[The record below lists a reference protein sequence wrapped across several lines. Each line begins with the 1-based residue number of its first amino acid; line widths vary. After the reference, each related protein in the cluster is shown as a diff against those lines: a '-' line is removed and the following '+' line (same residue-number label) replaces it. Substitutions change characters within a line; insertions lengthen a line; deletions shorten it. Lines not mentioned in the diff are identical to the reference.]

1 MKKVRQSYAGLI
13 LAAVLAMAL
22 SVFCPMAVWAEDPI
36 VIPPGGIIEVDV
48 NCLYPGYI
56 KGAVSTGNT
65 GKNTSVI
72 KRSEVWA
79 DGIDPD
85 GKPLASNFAL
95 SMTPG
100 DYQMTACIPDDVAK
114 ADGKQ
119 AYYVGAK
126 VYYTDEGYFL
136 FKGQKIDVADNTT
149 QTVNFQLKPGYI
161 AGTLETTC
169 ELESGWIRAKVG
181 NNMNT
186 DAQFFDTVVGIKV
199 VDPHKAV
206 FYFPVTPYGNV
217 VKVWGSYK
225 TKGGWTYKLEEKI
238 ISVAE
243 GQEVDPG
250 WEIKQCDGPPCS
262 GTITGQI
269 SLNGFE
275 NGLTGLGEI
284 NKLVKHKIS
293 LTGATEREAEISANG
308 TYKLEGLQG
317 GEHYL
322 AVTTYL
328 NGMRYFDDWVI
339 MPKGDAYKN
348 VGKVTVP
355 ECGTVTRDIT
365 ANATFLNG
373 KFTFKKGA
381 TVVEFLNNQT
391 PDNPMPTVSGGEIAA
406 AGVINKDVNILTKGI
421 GKDRNG
427 WSQDSIDVGS
437 GKYDMILTEGEW
449 NPSYSLI
456 RFRHAKE
463 MPICGNKHYINSQM
477 LVDDYKNRSSLF
489 GNQIS
494 LPTKDGKNVIDNNN
508 IEFETGAVTVKFNI
522 YDGGTFSSPYV
533 FAENKIYSAD
543 KKLER
548 VVQLSGWGTPATDYA
563 STGEVTIIG
572 LPGTYSLA
580 ANAVING
587 TRTTFGRNEIIIIAG
602 ACQEFEIGAPTLTL
616 DVTNTCNSEVTV
628 NGKATDKMSPIQS
641 VKINGEIIAFTATG
655 NADNE
660 VTFNITLPLQ
670 AGENKIETEVT
681 NNAGKTVS
689 DSRTVNSYSAGT
701 FVVGDEG
708 LVNIDWLY
716 DGGKYQGQFGIFSLD
731 GMGQFTP
738 GSPEF
743 ITEVTNRVL
752 SNTEKGYLVFS
763 DLEEGAR
770 FSGILGNEI
779 KDWNA
784 GDYKG
789 VKSFAMKP
797 GSCFA
802 TVLIPNSTFASVAQN
817 PATTDANKRPLFSL
831 VSANPAYGMSMGQ
844 MADVNGMGKAYS
856 YEDKDAATSDRD
868 FNDLIVMIT
877 GATADLPSIDDLK
890 SQRRE
895 KRDYGDWR
903 DSDFGRLIMAHV
915 ESAAPINPI
924 TVTLKG
930 SATLLV
936 YDAQGKVIGK
946 SGGTLVGADFAMTAD
961 SQTVT
966 LPDGSYRIVIQGVKA
981 ETCLLSVKDSQG
993 NLKEIQVDTAL
1004 HQVFGTTTALETP
1017 TASAGYDFNGDGI
1030 TDNTDV
1036 EMLVKHWNSCRG
1048 QQKYDAF
1055 FDVNDD
1061 GCITVA
1067 DIMTVLNA
1075 KTVK

>member
-22 SVFCPMAVWAEDPI
+22 SVFCPMAGWAEDPI
-36 VIPPGGIIEVDV
+36 PITPGSESGADAV
-48 NCLYPGYI
+48 LYPGYI
-56 KGAVSTGNT
+56 KGTASLGDMSNTTVRFYYGGVRASTSANGQWLNSYFDLSNIPSEYQLT
-65 GKNTSVI
+65 VHIPDKNTQIYKPYLSVSYMDGGYLYFESAPVTVYYKDKGAPSVVNLTLNPAYI
-72 KRSEVWA
+72 SGQISATTCGSLKSGSIEVSSA
-79 DGIDPD
+79 GFSTQVYFGTD
-85 GKPLASNFAL
+85 GKFRFPVKSDTPLTITGEYYLSNGWKYQLTEKKVTIGAGKDFDPAWQIEQCPAGCSSATL
-95 SMTPG
+95 GGDVGIEGLGNNTLVSYNMNLIGSTQKNLVIPANGPYKMEGLKPG
-100 DYQMTACIPDDVAK
+100 PHQLYVSAYLNRIPGTNEYYYDDQYDDVLYIPN
-114 ADGKQ
+114 AD
-119 AYYVGAK
+119 
-126 VYYTDEGYFL
+126 YTYMYDEGYPYYNL
-136 FKGQKIDVADNTT
+136 SKIDLN
-149 QTVNFQLKPGYI
+149 Y
-161 AGTLETTC
+161 GTN
-169 ELESGWIRAKVG
+169 I
-181 NNMNT
+181 
-186 DAQFFDTVVGIKV
+186 
-199 VDPHKAV
+199 
-206 FYFPVTPYGNV
+206 
-217 VKVWGSYK
+217 
-225 TKGGWTYKLEEKI
+225 
-238 ISVAE
+238 
-243 GQEVDPG
+243 
-250 WEIKQCDGPPCS
+250 
-262 GTITGQI
+262 
-269 SLNGFE
+269 
-275 NGLTGLGEI
+275 
-284 NKLVKHKIS
+284 
-293 LTGATEREAEISANG
+293 
-308 TYKLEGLQG
+308 
-317 GEHYL
+317 
-322 AVTTYL
+322 
-328 NGMRYFDDWVI
+328 
-339 MPKGDAYKN
+339 KN
-348 VGKVTVP
+348 VKA
-355 ECGTVTRDIT
+355 T
-365 ANATFLNG
+365 AAFVNG
-373 KFTFKKGA
+373 RISFAKDA
-381 TVVEFLNNQT
+381 TVVAFKTEQT
-391 PDNPMPTVSGGEIAA
+391 AHAVKVT
-406 AGVINKDVNILTKGI
+406 AGKVLGYGI
-421 GKDRNG
+421 FGTRGSYSDRNG
-427 WSQDSIDVGS
+427 YSRDIINADNGNF
-437 GKYDMILTEGEW
+437 DMIATEGEW
-449 NPSYSLI
+449 NVFHTELNFSYSQPMDLCGDGKLRYIDSRMTVYDYSRTNLYNNSNQLVLSGGQSVDNFDFKYETGALTI
-456 RFRHAKE
+456 RFR
-463 MPICGNKHYINSQM
+463 
-477 LVDDYKNRSSLF
+477 V
-489 GNQIS
+489 
-494 LPTKDGKNVIDNNN
+494 
-508 IEFETGAVTVKFNI
+508 
-522 YDGGTFSSPYV
+522 DGGDKLSSPYV
-533 FAENKIYSAD
+533 SAYYEESSQITDSKGQKLVRNDRTYSLYA
-543 KKLER
+543 
-548 VVQLSGWGTPATDYA
+548 SGKPTSYEVPATE
-563 STGEVTIIG
+563 GEVTLIGPPGVYRLSSIGATVNGASTSFGQMQVEIFPGSCQII
-572 LPGTYSLA
+572 
-580 ANAVING
+580 
-587 TRTTFGRNEIIIIAG
+587 
-602 ACQEFEIGAPTLTL
+602 EIGAPTLTL
-616 DVTNTCNSEVTV
+616 NVTNTCNSEVAV

-641 VKINGEIIAFTATG
+641 VKINGEIIGFTATG

-660 VTFNITLPLQ
+660 VTFNIRLPLK
-670 AGENKIETEVT
+670 AGENKIRTEVT
-681 NNAGKTVS
+681 NNSGKTAS

-1004 HQVFGTTTALETP
+1004 HQVFGTSTALETP
-1017 TASAGYDFNGDGI
+1017 TASASYDFNGDGI

-1048 QQKYDAF
+1048 QQKYDPF

>member
-1 MKKVRQSYAGLI
+1 
-13 LAAVLAMAL
+13 
-22 SVFCPMAVWAEDPI
+22 
-36 VIPPGGIIEVDV
+36 
-48 NCLYPGYI
+48 
-56 KGAVSTGNT
+56 
-65 GKNTSVI
+65 
-72 KRSEVWA
+72 
-79 DGIDPD
+79 
-85 GKPLASNFAL
+85 
-95 SMTPG
+95 
-100 DYQMTACIPDDVAK
+100 
-114 ADGKQ
+114 
-119 AYYVGAK
+119 
-126 VYYTDEGYFL
+126 
-136 FKGQKIDVADNTT
+136 
-149 QTVNFQLKPGYI
+149 
-161 AGTLETTC
+161 
-169 ELESGWIRAKVG
+169 
-181 NNMNT
+181 
-186 DAQFFDTVVGIKV
+186 
-199 VDPHKAV
+199 
-206 FYFPVTPYGNV
+206 
-217 VKVWGSYK
+217 
-225 TKGGWTYKLEEKI
+225 
-238 ISVAE
+238 
-243 GQEVDPG
+243 
-250 WEIKQCDGPPCS
+250 
-262 GTITGQI
+262 
-269 SLNGFE
+269 
-275 NGLTGLGEI
+275 
-284 NKLVKHKIS
+284 
-293 LTGATEREAEISANG
+293 
-308 TYKLEGLQG
+308 
-317 GEHYL
+317 
-322 AVTTYL
+322 
-328 NGMRYFDDWVI
+328 
-339 MPKGDAYKN
+339 
-348 VGKVTVP
+348 
-355 ECGTVTRDIT
+355 
-365 ANATFLNG
+365 
-373 KFTFKKGA
+373 
-381 TVVEFLNNQT
+381 
-391 PDNPMPTVSGGEIAA
+391 
-406 AGVINKDVNILTKGI
+406 
-421 GKDRNG
+421 
-427 WSQDSIDVGS
+427 
-437 GKYDMILTEGEW
+437 
-449 NPSYSLI
+449 
-456 RFRHAKE
+456 
-463 MPICGNKHYINSQM
+463 
-477 LVDDYKNRSSLF
+477 
-489 GNQIS
+489 
-494 LPTKDGKNVIDNNN
+494 
-508 IEFETGAVTVKFNI
+508 
-522 YDGGTFSSPYV
+522 
-533 FAENKIYSAD
+533 
-543 KKLER
+543 
-548 VVQLSGWGTPATDYA
+548 
-563 STGEVTIIG
+563 
-572 LPGTYSLA
+572 
-580 ANAVING
+580 
-587 TRTTFGRNEIIIIAG
+587 
-602 ACQEFEIGAPTLTL
+602 
-616 DVTNTCNSEVTV
+616 
-628 NGKATDKMSPIQS
+628 
-641 VKINGEIIAFTATG
+641 
-655 NADNE
+655 
-660 VTFNITLPLQ
+660 
-670 AGENKIETEVT
+670 
-681 NNAGKTVS
+681 
-689 DSRTVNSYSAGT
+689 
-701 FVVGDEG
+701 
-708 LVNIDWLY
+708 
-716 DGGKYQGQFGIFSLD
+716 
-731 GMGQFTP
+731 MGQFTP

-779 KDWNA
+779 KDWNG

-1004 HQVFGTTTALETP
+1004 HQVFGTSTALETP
-1017 TASAGYDFNGDGI
+1017 TASASYDFNGDGI